1 MHECHQNLFNL
12 QSTVTTFT
20 LKRFSFLI
28 MKLETSKRRITLR
41 IPLFQLKLVTT
52 YMSLFKA
59 VPETKPICPN
69 ILYFFFGELQKLHF
83 SRALQTSP
91 RRASVT
97 RNTHAILSARP
108 GPLLFSTGVFH
119 EKLSGLVWTNKP
131 LSVIHFL

>member
-1 MHECHQNLFNL
+1 MKTKETNPTRPGSPTPCKQ
-12 QSTVTTFT
+12 V
-20 LKRFSFLI
+20 LKRFSFWI

-41 IPLFQLKLVTT
+41 IPLFPLTFFTT

-69 ILYFFFGELQKLHF
+69 ILYFFQG
-83 SRALQTSP
+83 ALKVTFLSCSP
-91 RRASVT
+91 NFPRASVT

-119 EKLSGLVWTNKP
+119 EKLSGLGWTNKP
-131 LSVIHFL
+131 FSVNHFL